1 MGVTSILVGNGVNH
15 GALREGLQNFQ
26 KIGIRLRRTSRN
38 GAQSSLKIQNH
49 LIKRNRNEIFGN
61 LELKLYIEI
70 VSGVARNYYL
80 ATIFV

>member
-49 LIKRNRNEIFGN
+49 LIRRN
-61 LELKLYIEI
+61 
-70 VSGVARNYYL
+70 
-80 ATIFV
+80 